1 MLILFSRPSPE
12 ELEQNFMRLKAS
24 FSPSAVPADDSHQS
38 YNMVLSSS
46 FMMLAPRSREVYGPV
61 AVNSMG
67 FVGSMLVRS
76 EADLEF
82 IRSESPIRILA
93 EVGVPWP
100 S

>member
-1 MLILFSRPSPE
+1 
-12 ELEQNFMRLKAS
+12 MRLKAS
-24 FSPSAVPADDSHQS
+24 CSSSAVPADGSPQS

-46 FMMLAPRSREVYGPV
+46 FMMLVPRSREVYGPV

-76 EADLEF
+76 QAELEF
-82 IRSESPIRILA
+82 IHRESPMRILA
-93 EVGVPWP
+93 EVGVSWP